1 VIIEFKSKAA
11 GVFFMTEPVAKL
23 VFTAMGREFT
33 PKGIFTEEQVPQVRA
48 KLAAVVKASQQQ
60 DRQALNQHD
69 DAVSLGQNS
78 TKDLPVG
85 LSQRA
90 FPLLEM
96 LTAAEKKKVSVVWG
110 V

>member
-1 VIIEFKSKAA
+1 MIIEFKSKAA
-11 GVFFMTEPVAKL
+11 GAFFMTEPVMKM
-23 VFTAMGREFT
+23 VFAAIDVEFT
-33 PKGIFTEEQVPQVRA
+33 PKGIFTETQVPLIRER
-48 KLAAVVKASQQQ
+48 LA
-60 DRQALNQHD
+60 QAIERSRGADQARIHQHD
-69 DAVSLGQNS
+69 DAVRQGEASGR
-78 TKDLPVG
+78 DLPVG

>member
-11 GVFFMTEPVAKL
+11 GAFFMTEPVMKM
-23 VFTAMGREFT
+23 VFSAIGTEFS
-33 PKGIFTEEQVPQVRA
+33 PKGIFTAERIPEIRRQLAAAIERSRQQDQARIDQHHDQVREGE
-48 KLAAVVKASQQQ
+48 ASAQEF
-60 DRQALNQHD
+60 
-69 DAVSLGQNS
+69 
-78 TKDLPVG
+78 PIG

-96 LTAAEKKKVSVVWG
+96 LSAAEKKKVPVVWG